1 MLSIVT
7 LQRAITWQRDQA
19 VANCLK
25 IPAIIYLHFGSHII
39 MFGTRRVTYRLVVMI
54 ALVLLVF
61 VYFFINSS
69 HETVRD
75 GLRDS
80 SEKSSAD
87 AKSSYAKRT
96 QVDVVVVEEHH
107 EG

>member
-1 MLSIVT
+1 
-7 LQRAITWQRDQA
+7 
-19 VANCLK
+19 
-25 IPAIIYLHFGSHII
+25 